1 MNRAETY
8 KVVIEGQLEEYKNDI
23 DFKNIESFLKEMPWV
38 NDIKSTFFEIHQEPT
53 YEMIRNQFSF
63 DRRRDMAGENKLTY
77 DSFLTKE
84 QIQSLSFWEYE
95 GEKIYGLA
103 IYGRWDD
110 MWDSATSKDVAT
122 VTKGLIEYLTKNPL
136 ISYQEE
142 TLDELEKL
150 NQLANFAS
158 KFEYEIK
165 FFNPNV

>member
-1 MNRAETY
+1 MNRSAKY
-8 KVVIEGQLEEYKNDI
+8 KVIIEGQLEKYNKDS
-23 DFKNIESFLKEMPWV
+23 DFKTIESFVKEMQWV
-38 NDIKSTFFEIHQEPT
+38 NDINSTYYEIHQEPT

-63 DRRRDMAGENKLTY
+63 ERRRDMKGESKLTY
-77 DSFLTKE
+77 DSFLTKD

-110 MWDSATSKDVAT
+110 MWDSATAIDVIT
-122 VTKGLIEYLTKNPL
+122 VTKGLIDYLKKNPL

-150 NQLANFAS
+150 NQLAKFAS
-158 KFEYEIK
+158 KFDYEIK

>member
-1 MNRAETY
+1 MT
-8 KVVIEGQLEEYKNDI
+8 
-23 DFKNIESFLKEMPWV
+23 
-38 NDIKSTFFEIHQEPT
+38 
-53 YEMIRNQFSF
+53 
-63 DRRRDMAGENKLTY
+63 GENKLTY
-77 DSFLTKE
+77 GSFLTEE
-84 QIQSLSFWEYE
+84 QIQSLSDWEYE

-122 VTKGLIEYLTKNPL
+122 VTKGLLEYIKENPL
-136 ISYQEE
+136 ISFQEE

-158 KFEYEIK
+158 KYEYEIK